1 MKTPQE
7 QVAEN
12 TAARG
17 YRDGWTAEQFAARQV
32 CKITDGLGNL
42 TANIWSTSEYDNV
55 AFWERLINI
64 ASVDALS
71 HLNDKTRWSSASV
84 SVFNSTKR
92 TLAYI
97 QIAIFNLAAALAE
110 ITGEPFDVVQA
121 AVDKSAADIE
131 RGKR

>member
-1 MKTPQE
+1 MKTPQQ

-32 CKITDGLGNL
+32 CKLVEELAELST
-42 TANIWSTSEYDNV
+42 NIWTGSNLEVISYWEQLICTAGEDARRHFDNV
-55 AFWERLINI
+55 SRWDVS
-64 ASVDALS
+64 SVTAETAKS
-71 HLNDKTRWSSASV
+71 E
-84 SVFNSTKR
+84 
-92 TLAYI
+92 LADI
-97 QIAIFNLAAALAE
+97 QVVVFNLAAALAE